1 MNKKYLLR
9 ANAGRILSLR
19 NEIDR
24 LLILSTLFSLGL
36 VLVRIIRTGHLTF
49 LSLSWNLFLAWI
61 PCLLTRTLAGQSNPR
76 PRPWIFWTIFS
87 LWLLFIPNSFYI
99 LTDLYHLEDGEN
111 DFLVPLW
118 YDLILIVSFAWN
130 GLVMGIL
137 SLRRM
142 EKLMEV
148 QVRLKYEVLFIFPV
162 MGLNGL
168 GVYIGRYLRFNSWDL
183 FLNPFELIR
192 DIGHILVHPI
202 EYRMAW
208 SMIFCFS
215 ALLTFMYL
223 TLKRI
228 ATHLH

>member
-1 MNKKYLLR
+1 MSKKYLLQ
-9 ANAGRILSLR
+9 AKAGKIFSLR

-24 LLILSTLFSLGL
+24 VLIFSTLFSLGL
-36 VLVRIIRTGHLTF
+36 ILVRIVRTGHLTF
-49 LSLSWNLFLAWI
+49 LSLSWNLFLAWL
-61 PCLLTRTLAGQSNPR
+61 PCLLTRTLASQSNRFRHPLM
-76 PRPWIFWTIFS
+76 FWALFL

-99 LTDLYHLEDGEN
+99 LTDLFHLEDGEN
-111 DFLVPLW
+111 DLLAPLW
-118 YDLILIVSFAWN
+118 FDLILIVSVAWN

-142 EKLMEV
+142 EKLMES
-148 QVRLKYEVLFIFPV
+148 QVRIKHELLFIFPV
-162 MGLNGL
+162 MWLNGL

-192 DIGHILVHPI
+192 DIGHILVHPF

-215 ALLTFMYL
+215 VLLTFIYL
-223 TLKRI
+223 MLKRI
-228 ATHLH
+228 ATHLP